1 MGDEHDENEA
11 GTPDQSTSRTR
22 VDRPKATSLAS
33 GVASTPDSDAGRFD
47 APQSSAPTL
56 PLASEEALLSGEL
69 TLDEVL
75 ADEGFSAR
83 YHRGELL
90 GVGGMGEVRLFHD
103 QRIGRDVAVK
113 VIQGDDAH
121 AGQVV
126 RFLREA
132 RVQGQLEHPSIVPVY
147 DLGLDD
153 EGAAYFA
160 MKRLKGTT
168 LHQILREARKGGGLE
183 HTPWSLRKL
192 LGAFNQVCLAVDYAH
207 QHGVV
212 HRDLK
217 PANLMFGDFGEVYV
231 LDWGLATMPG
241 AAPLPA
247 ELSPQG
253 DDAPESGATPRATR
267 AGDLIGTPGYMSPEQ
282 ARGEG
287 DAAGPAA
294 DIYALGTILFELLAL
309 QPMHGDEGVAMR
321 VASTVMGISERSP
334 ATRSPEQDVAPELDA
349 LTQRATEL
357 EPTDRLHSAREM
369 SEALEGYLDGM
380 RDTELREKLAHAH
393 VAAAEQ
399 AADEALAATD
409 GLEAEEHRKRAM
421 HEVGRALAF
430 TPENPEPL
438 RTMVRLL
445 ESPPARVPEEVRKTW
460 HEMSDEKSRWAMGVA
475 RWIYLAW
482 LLPAPFIVWAG
493 VREPNSMALGAL
505 GVLGTMLALHIGS
518 RQKPLREPVQ
528 YAAVIGSALALGA
541 GARMFGPLMY
551 VPAVLTTTTLSF
563 AITEKTSRR
572 LIWTFICSLAVI
584 VPYALE
590 TLGVLSPSYAIR
602 DGVLLVYPH
611 MHNFPAGALMP
622 YLLVSTVFAVVLPA
636 IVYGGFLRNRLNE
649 AERAMLVQQWHLERL
664 LPAKAE

>member
-1 MGDEHDENEA
+1 MA
-11 GTPDQSTSRTR
+11 
-22 VDRPKATSLAS
+22 A
-33 GVASTPDSDAGRFD
+33 
-47 APQSSAPTL
+47 TL
-56 PLASEEALLSGEL
+56 PVPSEEALLSGEL
-69 TLDEVL
+69 TLDDVL
-75 ADEGFSAR
+75 KDDGFPAR

-103 QRIGRDVAVK
+103 HRIGRDVAIK
-113 VIQGDDAH
+113 VIQGDEVH
-121 AGQVV
+121 SGQIV

-147 DLGLDD
+147 DLGLDQNGD
-153 EGAAYFA
+153 AYFS

-168 LHQILREARKGGGLE
+168 LHEILRTARKGAGLE
-183 HTPWSLRKL
+183 DTDWSLRKL

-241 AAPLPA
+241 AAALPA
-247 ELSPQG
+247 L
-253 DDAPESGATPRATR
+253 PESSESGSTPRATR

-294 DIYALGTILFELLAL
+294 DIYALGTILFEILAL
-309 QPMHGDEGVAMR
+309 EPLHGEEGLALR
-321 VASTVMGISERSP
+321 IASTVMGTSERSP
-334 ATRSPEQDVAPELDA
+334 AARAGDREVAPELD
-349 LTQRATEL
+349 QVVMRATEL
-357 EPTDRLHSAREM
+357 SPEGRFDSAREM
-369 SEALEGYLDGM
+369 SDALEAYLDGM
-380 RDTELREKLAHAH
+380 RASDLREKLARLH

-399 AADEALAATD
+399 AADEALATRDA
-409 GLEAEEHRKRAM
+409 LEAEEKRKQAM

-430 TPENPEPL
+430 TPEDPEPL

-445 ESPPARVPEEVRKTW
+445 ETPPARVPEEVRKTW

-482 LLPAPFIVWAG
+482 LLPAPFIFWAG
-493 VREPNSMALGAL
+493 VDEPTSMAVGAL
-505 GVLGTMLALHIGS
+505 GVLGTMLALHVGS
-518 RQKPLREPVQ
+518 RQNPLGESVQ

-541 GARMFGPLMY
+541 GSRMFGPFMY
-551 VPAVLTTTTLSF
+551 IPAVLTTTTLSF
-563 AITEKTSRR
+563 AMTEKTSRR
-572 LIWTFICSLAVI
+572 VIWTGICAMAVL

-590 TLGVLSPSYAIR
+590 TLGVLSPSYGIV
-602 DGVLLVYPH
+602 DGVIQVYPH
-611 MHNFPAGALMP
+611 MHAFPPGTMA
-622 YLLVSTVFAVVLPA
+622 YLLVMTLFAIVVPA
-636 IVYGGFLRNRLNE
+636 IVYGGFLRGRLNE

-664 LPAKAE
+664 LPPSED